1 MLPEDCYMIP
11 QSRAKLAAKD
21 CLETL
26 EVNFTEIA
34 ENYVGLYVELE
45 AIRIHNFPYQ
55 NNTWV
60 SMNYTV
66 RRKEIY

>member
-34 ENYVGLYVELE
+34 ENYIGLYVELE
-45 AIRIHNFPYQ
+45 AIRFHNFPYQ